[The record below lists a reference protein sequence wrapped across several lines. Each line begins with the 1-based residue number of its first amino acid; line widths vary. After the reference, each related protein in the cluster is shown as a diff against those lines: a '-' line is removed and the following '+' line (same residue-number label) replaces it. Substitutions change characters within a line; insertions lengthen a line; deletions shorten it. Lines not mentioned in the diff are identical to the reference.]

1 MEPPLPSRALIM
13 TSTRKKIVAVVLVV
27 LALCIFLPPNINGA
41 RFSNRLASTLSAAL
55 GREVKIGSVKYRLF
69 PRPGFD
75 LYDFKVMDDPA
86 FGAEPLLFC
95 GKVTADLRLTSLWQ
109 GRLEI
114 ANLKLTDDVAPPSL
128 NLVYARDHWNLE
140 SLLLRVEQVP
150 TAPTAKRRAEQ
161 RSRFPYIEASGGRIN
176 LKLGQEKKPYALTN
190 TDFAFWLAS
199 EDTWHIRLE
208 GHPVRTDMN
217 LNDTGTVR
225 VDGDV
230 KRSANLRD
238 MPVKLQVSW
247 ERSQLG
253 QFSSLV
259 MGQDKGWRGALDA
272 NAEVAGTLADLHI
285 SATAD
290 LDSFRR
296 FDINRNA
303 MPDVRTR
310 CLGDYTKGNLGLKC
324 DTPLGIGGLL
334 ITAHFTPST
343 QNYDLSLVANR
354 VPLSLLAA
362 VARQARRSLPD
373 DFTASGDLNAAFGF
387 HWHAGVRDF
396 HGTGMSTPFLLQA
409 AAGEKPFPVSAVRFH
424 IGAGD
429 TPAALVVKKKKS
441 SAPAQPT
448 PAAAPSAAYDSASLT
463 VDAFSVQMGP
473 STTLEVQGSLDG
485 NGYFVSAKGMVPME
499 RLLAF
504 GRTTGFHSQI
514 SNTTASALVNL
525 NVSGPWANFAA
536 PKLHGTAHLQNLA
549 AWIPGVKDRVVM
561 SEADAQITDTE
572 LVLSKINGQFE
583 HSPIAFTGLVSS
595 PLNCTGNAPCPLQFD
610 LHLDSLAIPDIAD
623 LMGFSDKGWSLPFL
637 SGSENKLPDF
647 RAEGSLAV
655 GELNVANMPLEK
667 FAAHLE
673 LGDHALTVNHVTAKV
688 GGGTTQGEWKI
699 DWSGS
704 QPRYTGSGSLEGV
717 TLERVSPQNT
727 VAGQVAQW
735 IAGRAQVS
743 YSAHFEGK
751 TPQEMA
757 TSANCRVE
765 FQVSNG
771 TSRALALDAGRPLR
785 FSGAQGALEI
795 DKQAIKILPSKFRA
809 ENRIYQLSGTMSLAN
824 KQAKLKVNTSGTQWE
839 ITGTLE
845 KPEITPQPLTAQ
857 AAPAHAK

>member
-1 MEPPLPSRALIM
+1 M

-41 RFSNRLASTLSAAL
+41 RFRNRLASTLSAAL
-55 GREVKIGSVKYRLF
+55 GREVKVGSVKYRLF

-75 LYDFKVMDDPA
+75 LYDFKVMDDPT
-86 FGAEPLLFC
+86 FGAEPLLLC
-95 GKVTADLRLTSLWQ
+95 AKVTADLRLTSLWQ

-114 ANLKLTDDVAPPSL
+114 ANLTLTDDVAPPSL

-176 LKLGQEKKPYALTN
+176 VKLGPEKKPYTLTN
-190 TDFAFWLAS
+190 TDFAFWLAA

-225 VDGDV
+225 VEGDV
-230 KRSANLRD
+230 KRSANLSD
-238 MPVKLQVSW
+238 MPVKLEVSW
-247 ERSQLG
+247 EKSQLG
-253 QFSSLV
+253 QFSRLV
-259 MGQDKGWRGALDA
+259 LGQDKGWRGALDA
-272 NAEVAGTLADLHI
+272 TAELSGTLADLHI
-285 SATAD
+285 NAAAD

-303 MPDVRTR
+303 MPRVRTR
-310 CLGDYTKGNLGLKC
+310 CLGDYTKRSLGLKC
-324 DTPLGIGGLL
+324 DTPLGTGGLL
-334 ITAHFTPST
+334 MTAHFTPSA

-362 VARQARRSLPD
+362 LARQARRSLPD

-387 HWHAGVRDF
+387 HWRAGAHDF
-396 HGTGMSTPFLLQA
+396 HGTGMSTPFLLQSS
-409 AAGEKPFPVSAVRFH
+409 AGDKPFSVSAVRFH

-429 TPAALVVKKKKS
+429 TPTALVVKKKKS
-441 SAPAQPT
+441 SAPPQPT
-448 PAAAPSAAYDSASLT
+448 PGVAPSAAYDTGSLT

-473 STTLEVQGSLDG
+473 STTLEVRGSLDSE
-485 NGYFVSAKGMVPME
+485 GYFVSAKGMVPME

-504 GRTTGFHSQI
+504 GRATGFRSQI
-514 SNTTASALVNL
+514 ANTTASALVDL
-525 NVSGPWANFAA
+525 NVSGPWANFTA
-536 PKLHGTAHLQNLA
+536 PKLQGTAHLQNLA
-549 AWIPGVKDRVVM
+549 AWIPGVKDRLVM
-561 SEADAQITDTE
+561 SEADAQITGTA
-572 LVLSKINGQFE
+572 LVLSKISGQFE
-583 HSPIAFTGLVSS
+583 HSPTAFTGSVSS
-595 PLNCTGNAPCPLQFD
+595 PLSCTGNAPCPLHFD
-610 LHLDSLAIPDIAD
+610 LHLDSLAVSDIAN
-623 LMGFSDKGWSLPFL
+623 LLGFTNKGWSLPFF
-637 SGSENKLPDF
+637 SGSDNQLPDI
-647 RAEGSLAV
+647 RAEGTLAV
-655 GELNVANMPLEK
+655 GELNIADVPLEK
-667 FAAHLE
+667 FAAHVE
-673 LGDHALTVNHVTAKV
+673 LGDHALTVNRVAARI

-704 QPRYTGSGSLEGV
+704 QPRYSGSGSLEGV
-717 TLERVSPQNT
+717 VLDRVSPQNT

-735 IAGRAQVS
+735 IAGRVQVS
-743 YSAHFEGK
+743 YSTHFEGK
-751 TPQEMA
+751 TPQEMS
-757 TSANCRVE
+757 TSAGGRVE
-765 FQVSNG
+765 FEVSNG
-771 TSRALALDAGRPLR
+771 TSRALALDSGRPLR
-785 FSGAQGALEI
+785 FNGAQGALEI

-809 ENRIYQLSGTMSLAN
+809 ENRIYQLSGTISLAN
-824 KQAKLKVNTSGTQWE
+824 QQAKLKMNTNGTQWE

-845 KPEITPQPLTAQ
+845 KPEITPQALTAQ

>member
-1 MEPPLPSRALIM
+1 M
-13 TSTRKKIVAVVLVV
+13 TPARKKVVAIVLVV
-27 LALCIFLPPNINGA
+27 LAVCIFLPPNINGA
-41 RFSNRLASTLSAAL
+41 RFSTRLASTLSAAL

-69 PRPGFD
+69 PRPGFV

-86 FGAEPLLFC
+86 FSAEPLLLC
-95 GKVTADLRLTSLWQ
+95 GKVTADLRLTSLWE

-128 NLVYARDHWNLE
+128 NLVYEHDHWNME
-140 SLLLRVEQVP
+140 PLLLRVEQVP
-150 TAPTAKRRAEQ
+150 TAPTAKRSAEQ

-176 LKLGQEKKPYALTN
+176 LKLGPEKKPYALTN
-190 TDFAFWLAS
+190 TDFAFWLAA

-217 LNDTGTVR
+217 LSDTGTVR
-225 VDGDV
+225 VEGDV

-247 ERSQLG
+247 EKSQLG
-253 QFSSLV
+253 QFSRLV
-259 MGQDKGWRGALDA
+259 LGQDKGWRGALDA
-272 NAEVAGTLADLHI
+272 TAEIAGPLADLRI
-285 SATAD
+285 NATAD
-290 LDSFRR
+290 VDSFRR

-303 MPDVRTR
+303 MPRVRTR
-310 CLGDYTKGNLGLKC
+310 CLGGYTKGVLGLKC
-324 DTPLGIGGLL
+324 DTPLGTGGLL
-334 ITAHFTPST
+334 MTAHATPSA

-362 VARQARRSLPD
+362 LARQARRSLPD
-373 DFTASGDLNAAFGF
+373 DFMATGDLNAAFGF
-387 HWHAGVRDF
+387 HSHAGVHDF
-396 HGTGMSTPFLLQA
+396 HGTGMSTPFLLQS
-409 AAGEKPFPVSAVRFH
+409 AAGDKPFAVSAVRFH

-429 TPAALVVKKKKS
+429 TPSVLVVKKKKS
-441 SAPAQPT
+441 SAPAQST
-448 PAAAPSAAYDSASLT
+448 PAVAPSAAYDTGSLT

-473 STTLEVQGSLDG
+473 STTLEVQGSLDS

-514 SNTTASALVNL
+514 ANTTASALVDL
-525 NVSGPWANFAA
+525 NVSGPWANFTA
-536 PKLHGTAHLQNLA
+536 PKLRGTAQLQNLA
-549 AWIPGVKDRVVM
+549 AWIPGLKDRLVM
-561 SEADAQITDTE
+561 SEADAQITDMA
-572 LVLSKINGQFE
+572 LVISKINGQFE
-583 HSPIAFTGLVSS
+583 HSPIAFTGSISS
-595 PLNCTGNAPCPLQFD
+595 PLNCTGNKPCPLQFD
-610 LHLDSLAIPDIAD
+610 LHLDSLGIPDLAN
-623 LMGFSDKGWSLPFL
+623 LMGFTEKGWSLSFL
-637 SGSENKLPDF
+637 SGTDNKLPDF

-655 GELNVANMPLEK
+655 AELNIGDVPLEK
-667 FAAHLE
+667 FAAHIE
-673 LGDHALTVNHVTAKV
+673 VGDHALTVNRVSARV

-704 QPRYTGSGSLEGV
+704 QPRYNGTGSMEGV
-717 TLERVSPQNT
+717 TLERVSPPNT

-735 IAGRAQVS
+735 IAGKAQVS

-751 TPQEMA
+751 TPQEMS
-757 TSANCRVE
+757 TSASGRVE

-771 TSRALALDAGRPLR
+771 TSKALALEAGRPLR
-785 FSGAQGALEI
+785 FNGAQGAVEI
-795 DKQAIKILPSKFRA
+795 DREAIKVLPSKFRA
-809 ENRIYQLSGTMSLAN
+809 ENRIYLMSGTISLAN
-824 KQAKLKVNTSGTQWE
+824 KQAKLKVSTSGTQWE
-839 ITGTLE
+839 ITGALE

>member
-1 MEPPLPSRALIM
+1 M
-13 TSTRKKIVAVVLVV
+13 TPARKKVVAIVLLV
-27 LALCIFLPPNINGA
+27 LAVCIFLPPNINGA
-41 RFSNRLASTLSAAL
+41 RFSTRLASTLSAAL

-86 FGAEPLLFC
+86 FSAEPLLLC
-95 GKVTADLRLTSLWQ
+95 GKVTADLRLTSLWE

-128 NLVYARDHWNLE
+128 NLVYEHDHWNME
-140 SLLLRVEQVP
+140 PLLLRVEQVP
-150 TAPTAKRRAEQ
+150 TAPTAKRSAEQ

-176 LKLGQEKKPYALTN
+176 LKLGPEKKPYALTN
-190 TDFAFWLAS
+190 TDFAFWLAA

-225 VDGDV
+225 VEGDV

-247 ERSQLG
+247 EKSQLG
-253 QFSSLV
+253 QFTRLV
-259 MGQDKGWRGALDA
+259 LGQDKGWRGALDA
-272 NAEVAGTLADLHI
+272 TAEIAGPLADLRI
-285 SATAD
+285 NATAD
-290 LDSFRR
+290 VDSFRR

-303 MPDVRTR
+303 MPRVRTR
-310 CLGDYTKGNLGLKC
+310 CLGDYTKGVLGLKC
-324 DTPLGIGGLL
+324 DTPLGTGGLL
-334 ITAHFTPST
+334 MTAHATPSA

-362 VARQARRSLPD
+362 LARQARRSLPD
-373 DFTASGDLNAAFGF
+373 DFTATGDLNAAFGF
-387 HWHAGVRDF
+387 HSHVGVHDF
-396 HGTGMSTPFLLQA
+396 HGTGMSTPFLLQST
-409 AAGEKPFPVSAVRFH
+409 AGDKPFAVSAVRFH

-429 TPAALVVKKKKS
+429 TPSVSVVKKKKS

-448 PAAAPSAAYDSASLT
+448 PAVAPSAAYDTGSLT

-473 STTLEVQGSLDG
+473 STTLEVQGSLDS

-514 SNTTASALVNL
+514 ANTTASALVDL
-525 NVSGPWANFAA
+525 NVSGPWANFTA
-536 PKLHGTAHLQNLA
+536 PKLRGTAHLQNLA
-549 AWIPGVKDRVVM
+549 AWIPGLKDRLVM
-561 SEADAQITDTE
+561 SEADAQITDTA

-583 HSPIAFTGLVSS
+583 HSPIAFTGSISS
-595 PLNCTGNAPCPLQFD
+595 PLNCTGNKPCPLQFD
-610 LHLDSLAIPDIAD
+610 LHLDSLGIPDLAN
-623 LMGFSDKGWSLPFL
+623 LMGFTEKGWSLSFL
-637 SGSENKLPDF
+637 SGSDNKFPDF
-647 RAEGSLAV
+647 RAEGSLSV
-655 GELNVANMPLEK
+655 GELNIADVPLEK
-667 FAAHLE
+667 FAAHIE
-673 LGDHALTVNHVTAKV
+673 VGDHALTVNRVSARV

-704 QPRYTGSGSLEGV
+704 QPRYSGTGSMEGV
-717 TLERVSPQNT
+717 TLERVSPPNT

-735 IAGRAQVS
+735 IAGKAQVS

-751 TPQEMA
+751 TPQEM
-757 TSANCRVE
+757 SASASGRVE
-765 FQVSNG
+765 FQISNG
-771 TSRALALDAGRPLR
+771 TSKALALEAGRPLR
-785 FSGAQGALEI
+785 FNGAQGAVEI
-795 DKQAIKILPSKFRA
+795 DREAIKVLPSKFRA
-809 ENRIYQLSGTMSLAN
+809 ENRIYLMSGTISLAN
-824 KQAKLKVNTSGTQWE
+824 KQAKLKVSTSGTQWE
-839 ITGTLE
+839 ITGALE

>member
-1 MEPPLPSRALIM
+1 M

-27 LALCIFLPPNINGA
+27 LALCMFLPPNINGA
-41 RFSNRLASTLSAAL
+41 RFKNRLASTLSAAL
-55 GREVKIGSVKYRLF
+55 GREVKVGSVKYRLF

-75 LYDFKVMDDPA
+75 LYDFRVMDDPA
-86 FGAEPLLFC
+86 FGAEPLLLC
-95 GKVTADLRLTSLWQ
+95 AKVTADLRLTSLWQ

-140 SLLLRVEQVP
+140 PLLLRVEQVP
-150 TAPTAKRRAEQ
+150 TAPTTKRSAEQ

-176 LKLGQEKKPYALTN
+176 VKLGPEKKPYALTN
-190 TDFAFWLAS
+190 TDFAFWLAA

-217 LNDTGTVR
+217 LNDTGTVH
-225 VDGDV
+225 VEGDV
-230 KRSANLRD
+230 RRSANLSD

-247 ERSQLG
+247 EKAQLG
-253 QFSSLV
+253 QFSNLV
-259 MGQDKGWRGALDA
+259 LGQDKGWRGALDA
-272 NAEVAGTLADLHI
+272 NAEVSGKLSELHI
-285 SATAD
+285 NGTAD
-290 LDSFRR
+290 LESFRR

-303 MPDVRTR
+303 MPRVRTR
-310 CLGDYTKGNLGLKC
+310 CLGDYTKASLTLKC
-324 DTPLGIGGLL
+324 DTPLGTGGLL
-334 ITAHFTPST
+334 ATAHFTPSA

-409 AAGEKPFPVSAVRFH
+409 SAGDKPFPVSAVRFH

-429 TPAALVVKKKKS
+429 TPTTLVVKKKKS
-441 SAPAQPT
+441 SVAAQPT
-448 PAAAPSAAYDSASLT
+448 PAVAPSAAYDADSLT

-473 STTLEVQGSLDG
+473 STTLEVQGSLDRK
-485 NGYFVSAKGMVPME
+485 GYFVSAKGMVPME

-514 SNTTASALVNL
+514 SNTTASALVDL
-525 NVSGPWANFAA
+525 NVSGPWANFAP
-536 PKLHGTAHLQNLA
+536 PKLHGTAHLQNVA
-549 AWIPGVKDRVVM
+549 AWIPGVKDRLVM
-561 SEADAQITDTE
+561 SEADAQITDTA
-572 LVLSKINGQFE
+572 LVLSRINGQFE
-583 HSPIAFTGLVSS
+583 HSPAAFTGSVST
-595 PLNCTGNAPCPLQFD
+595 PLGCTGPAPCPLQFD
-610 LHLDSLAIPDIAD
+610 LHLDSLAVSDVAN
-623 LMGFSDKGWSLPFL
+623 LMGFTDKGWSLPFL
-637 SGSENKLPDF
+637 SGSDNKFPDF
-647 RAEGSLAV
+647 RAEGTLAV
-655 GELNVANMPLEK
+655 GELNLADIPLEK

-673 LGDHALTVNHVTAKV
+673 LGDHALTVNRVTAKV

-699 DWSGS
+699 DWSGD
-704 QPRYTGSGSLEGV
+704 QPRYTGTGSMEGV
-717 TLERVSPQNT
+717 ALERVSPQNSI
-727 VAGQVAQW
+727 AGQVAQW

-743 YSAHFEGK
+743 YSAHFDGK
-751 TPQEMA
+751 TTQDMS
-757 TSANCRVE
+757 TRVGGRVE

-771 TSRALALDAGRPLR
+771 TSRALALDSGRPLR
-785 FSGAQGALEI
+785 FNGAQGALEI
-795 DKQAIKILPSKFRA
+795 DKQAIKVLPSKFRA
-809 ENRIYQLSGTMSLAN
+809 ENRIYQLSGTISLAN
-824 KQAKLKVNTSGTQWE
+824 KQAKLKVNASGTQWE

-857 AAPAHAK
+857 TASAHAK

>member
-1 MEPPLPSRALIM
+1 M
-13 TSTRKKIVAVVLVV
+13 TSTRKKVVAIALLV

-41 RFSNRLASTLSAAL
+41 RFSTRLASTLSAAL

-69 PRPGFD
+69 PRPGFN

-86 FGAEPLLFC
+86 FSAEPLLLC
-95 GKVTADLRLTSLWQ
+95 GKVTADLRLTSLWE

-128 NLVYARDHWNLE
+128 NLVYERDHWNME
-140 SLLLRVEQVP
+140 PLLLRVEQVP
-150 TAPTAKRRAEQ
+150 TAPTAKRSAEQ

-176 LKLGQEKKPYALTN
+176 LKLGPEKKPYALTN
-190 TDFAFWLAS
+190 TDFAFWLAA

-217 LNDTGTVR
+217 LSDTGTVR
-225 VDGDV
+225 VEGDV

-247 ERSQLG
+247 EKSQLG
-253 QFSSLV
+253 QFSGLV
-259 MGQDKGWRGALDA
+259 LGYDKGWRGALDA
-272 NAEVAGTLADLHI
+272 TAEIAGPLADLRI
-285 SATAD
+285 NATAD
-290 LDSFRR
+290 IDSFRR

-303 MPDVRTR
+303 MPKIRTR
-310 CLGDYTKGNLGLKC
+310 CLGDYTKGILGLKC
-324 DTPLGIGGLL
+324 DTPLGTGGLL
-334 ITAHFTPST
+334 MTAHATPSS

-362 VARQARRSLPD
+362 LARQARRSLPD
-373 DFTASGDLNAAFGF
+373 DFTATGDLNAAFGF
-387 HWHAGVRDF
+387 HSHAGVHDF
-396 HGTGMSTPFLLQA
+396 HGTGMSTPFLLQS
-409 AAGEKPFPVSAVRFH
+409 AAGDKPFAVSAVRFH
-424 IGAGD
+424 IGVGD
-429 TPAALVVKKKKS
+429 TPSVLVVKKKKS

-448 PAAAPSAAYDSASLT
+448 PAVAPSAAYDSGSLT

-473 STTLEVQGSLDG
+473 STTLEVQGSLDS

-504 GRTTGFHSQI
+504 GRATGFRSQI
-514 SNTTASALVNL
+514 ANTTASALVDL
-525 NVSGPWANFAA
+525 NVSGPWANFTA

-549 AWIPGVKDRVVM
+549 AWIPGLKDRLVM
-561 SEADAQITDTE
+561 SEADAQITDSA
-572 LVLSKINGQFE
+572 LIISKINGQFE
-583 HSPIAFTGLVSS
+583 HSPIAFTGLISS

-610 LHLDSLAIPDIAD
+610 LHLDSLAVPDVAN
-623 LMGFSDKGWSLPFL
+623 LMGFTEKGWSLSFL
-637 SGSENKLPDF
+637 SGSDNKLPDF

-655 GELNVANMPLEK
+655 GELNIAEVPLEK
-667 FAAHLE
+667 FAAHIE
-673 LGDHALTVNHVTAKV
+673 VGDHALTVNRVAARV

-699 DWSGS
+699 DWSGN
-704 QPRYTGSGSLEGV
+704 QPRYSGSGSMEGV

-743 YSAHFEGK
+743 YSTHFEGK
-751 TPQEMA
+751 TPQEM
-757 TSANCRVE
+757 SASAGGRVE

-771 TSRALALDAGRPLR
+771 TSKVLALDAGRPIR

-795 DKQAIKILPSKFRA
+795 DREAIKVLPSKFKA
-809 ENRIYQLSGTMSLAN
+809 ENRIYLMSGTISLAN
-824 KQAKLKVNTSGTQWE
+824 KQAKLKVSTSGTQWE
-839 ITGTLE
+839 ITGALE